1 MKQTFLII
9 IGLLMAVLSSN
20 AQTLRGTLIDE
31 NKQPLAYANV
41 VLQTADS
48 VYVAGTVS
56 KANGQFE
63 IAMHENARLVN
74 ISFVGYNTIIQK
86 IDQYD
91 LGVIQLLPDAQVLG
105 EVTVKGN
112 LPKTQVKGDAMV
124 TTVSGTLL
132 EKAGTA
138 ENLLDK
144 IPNVTAQ
151 DGAVTVFGRGTPE
164 I

>member
-1 MKQTFLII
+1 MKQTFLIL
-9 IGLLMAVLSSN
+9 IGLLMTAISSYG
-20 AQTLRGTLIDE
+20 QTLKGKVIDE

-86 IDQYD
+86 STYM
-91 LGVIQLLPDAQVLG
+91 
-105 EVTVKGN
+105 T
-112 LPKTQVKGDAMV
+112 
-124 TTVSGTLL
+124 
-132 EKAGTA
+132 
-138 ENLLDK
+138 
-144 IPNVTAQ
+144 
-151 DGAVTVFGRGTPE
+151 
-164 I
+164 

>member
-48 VYVAGTVS
+48 VYVTGTVS

-144 IPNVTAQ
+144 IPNVTA
-151 DGAVTVFGRGTPE
+151 
-164 I
+164 

>member
-9 IGLLMAVLSSN
+9 IGLLMTVLSSN
-20 AQTLRGTLIDE
+20 AQTLRGTLVDE

-74 ISFVGYNTIIQK
+74 ISFVG
-86 IDQYD
+86 
-91 LGVIQLLPDAQVLG
+91 
-105 EVTVKGN
+105 
-112 LPKTQVKGDAMV
+112 
-124 TTVSGTLL
+124 
-132 EKAGTA
+132 
-138 ENLLDK
+138 
-144 IPNVTAQ
+144 
-151 DGAVTVFGRGTPE
+151 
-164 I
+164 